1 MLLRDAQEQ
10 VRVLYAARRDSA
22 SSSEDAFTAHLLE
35 ANDAIDGLQGLRKP
49 TCEGHGVNPGR
60 VVGVLLL
67 VALETA
73 NKLNIDALAAFT
85 DVLHTESP

>member
-22 SSSEDAFTAHLLE
+22 SSSEDAFTTHLLE
-35 ANDAIDGLQGLRKP
+35 ANDAIDGLQDLRKR
-49 TCEGHGVNPGR
+49 TYEGHGVNPGR

>member
-10 VRVLYAARRDSA
+10 ARILYVAKRDSGPA
-22 SSSEDAFTAHLLE
+22 LEDAFTAHLRE
-35 ANDAIDGLQGLRKP
+35 ANEAIKALQEQGKP
-49 TCEGHGVNPGR
+49 ICEALGVNPSR
-60 VVGVLLL
+60 AVGVLLL

-73 NKLNIDALAAFT
+73 NALNVDALAALT